1 MDGIHDL
8 GGVEGF
14 GPVPVKS
21 GDKDFR
27 DLENW
32 EKRAF
37 ALNWSPIAPGSTID
51 WFRTGSSAWCL
62 PTTLPFPTSKC
73 GAPTIWCGCSTTAR

>member
-27 DLENW
+27 DLEDW

-37 ALNWSPIAPGSTID
+37 ALNWSPIAPGSVNRHSNLTPYRHPIMTPLMLS
-51 WFRTGSSAWCL
+51 R
-62 PTTLPFPTSKC
+62 P
-73 GAPTIWCGCSTTAR
+73 GAA